1 MILVVAVVVAEVAVE
16 VEKSHLEV
24 ESKKRQRAYLQERKI
39 SRRII
44 TLQIATQSNNTNP
57 LTLTQVRSETKY
69 YSCIYLKFNQTIFL
83 RN

>member
-44 TLQIATQSNNTNP
+44 TLQIAIQNNNTNR

-69 YSCIYLKFNQTIFL
+69 CSVLI
-83 RN
+83 

>member
-44 TLQIATQSNNTNP
+44 TLQIATQNNNTNR
-57 LTLTQVRSETKY
+57 LTLTQVRSETKFN
-69 YSCIYLKFNQTIFL
+69 SRINLKDNQTIFL
-83 RN
+83 